1 MGLRQVWL
9 NPIPHW
15 LPHLVRVEDRDHDRL
30 VARLP
35 DQRVVLNL
43 VEIPSAEPAA
53 GTRRPDRRHGAGL
66 VRRAFVAPI
75 RDGDLQVPRHLLQAL
90 DQLSYRHCAH
100 PSLSPTIGRA
110 KGDGKLPAMLENMW
124 AQWLTVAYMVLGTM
138 AAVVVLLPMVIRVS
152 EALRNHLG
160 HTAWNYLVIF
170 VGVLF
175 MAWTVFAAWMLL
187 EEQRQGQEILDR
199 LLPLFEQLTPEEPT
213 EQADPSA

>member
-1 MGLRQVWL
+1 
-9 NPIPHW
+9 
-15 LPHLVRVEDRDHDRL
+15 
-30 VARLP
+30 
-35 DQRVVLNL
+35 
-43 VEIPSAEPAA
+43 
-53 GTRRPDRRHGAGL
+53 
-66 VRRAFVAPI
+66 
-75 RDGDLQVPRHLLQAL
+75 
-90 DQLSYRHCAH
+90 
-100 PSLSPTIGRA
+100 
-110 KGDGKLPAMLENMW
+110 MLENMW
-124 AQWLTVAYMVLGTM
+124 AQWLTVAYMILGTM